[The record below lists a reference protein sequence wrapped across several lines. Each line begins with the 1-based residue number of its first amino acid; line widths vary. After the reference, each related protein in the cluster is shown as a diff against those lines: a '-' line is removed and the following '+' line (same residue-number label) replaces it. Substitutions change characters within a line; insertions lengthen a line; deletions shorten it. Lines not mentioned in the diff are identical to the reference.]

1 MKKQKR
7 FMILL
12 QIFGVAL
19 GIFYL
24 SPFYMVVVNSF
35 KTKKNVLID
44 NIGIP
49 DPFVFENYPKAMD
62 KMDFL
67 QAFTNSILITVVSI
81 GLLVVFSSMSAWVL
95 VRTKNRASGLVFMLF
110 VAAMLIPFQSVM
122 LPLVNLFG
130 ADNLNLVNTRIGIVI
145 MYIGFGSSLSIF
157 LFHGFIKGIPID
169 LENAAII
176 DGCTKFQVYRKIV
189 LPLLKPISVTVM
201 ILNGIW
207 IWNDFL
213 LPSLVLQQRNLR
225 TLPLAAQYFFGAF
238 SKDWHLAMAA
248 LTLAIIPVVIF
259 YLLAQK
265 QIIKGVMAGSI
276 K

>member
-7 FMILL
+7 MMIFVEF
-12 QIFGVAL
+12 FGVLL
-19 GIFYL
+19 GIIYL
-24 SPFYMVVVNSF
+24 APFYMVVTNSF

-44 NIGIP
+44 NIGLP
-49 DPFVFENYPKAMD
+49 DPFVFDNYPKAMD

-67 QAFTNSILITVVSI
+67 QAFTNSVLITVISI
-81 GLLVVFSSMSAWVL
+81 GLLVIFSSMAAWVL
-95 VRTKNRASGLVFMLF
+95 VRTKTKVSEYVFMLF

-130 ADNLNLVNTRIGIVI
+130 TDYLNLINTRIGIII
-145 MYIGFGSSLSIF
+145 MYVGFGSSMSIF

-176 DGCTKFQVYRKIV
+176 DGCSKFQVYRKIV

-213 LPSLVLQQRNLR
+213 LPSLVLQEKKLR
-225 TLPLAAQYFFGAF
+225 TIPLAAQYFFGAF

-265 QIIKGVMAGSI
+265 HIIKGVMAGSI